1 MGVVGTCPFKQPT
14 PPSPI
19 ASFFNPTLPS
29 FEYIC
34 QGGFSPLLFFLM
46 LQPPRTKRA
55 GEISEQELP
64 NFFLNKCCFDKKKF
78 FLLKMYGKRD
88 SLAPPRN
95 KHSPL
100 GCSSPTCESN
110 MSYTVPP
117 TVPKRRWQNVFSSGR
132 KEGASSSP
140 LLFTTLCTMAHAAGN
155 GQKNQRSNAPILVK
169 CLHVLVR
176 QTARNKRTGSRIES
190 HPICQRGESHPSE
203 AGRPWQLSR
212 RHAPTLPYVTSLH
225 AIPPFPPPPFNKS
238 LFLHPACCVA
248 AVGKGSYRWTDGR
261 K

>member
-1 MGVVGTCPFKQPT
+1 
-14 PPSPI
+14 
-19 ASFFNPTLPS
+19 
-29 FEYIC
+29 
-34 QGGFSPLLFFLM
+34 
-46 LQPPRTKRA
+46 
-55 GEISEQELP
+55 
-64 NFFLNKCCFDKKKF
+64 
-78 FLLKMYGKRD
+78 MYGKRD

-176 QTARNKRTGSRIES
+176 QTARDKRTGSRIES

-225 AIPPFPPPPFNKS
+225 AIPPFLPPIQQVTLPPRS
-238 LFLHPACCVA
+238 RVLCCRSRQGELQV
-248 AVGKGSYRWTDGR
+248 DGR
-261 K
+261 TEVNFFFIFFLLLSKGIREKRRACGGILFFPPRPFLLPPRNESYLTKVRDGENAFLFI